1 MCGRYVII
9 STPEAIRALFGY
21 GEQPN
26 FPPRYNVA
34 PTQPIPIVRLA
45 DGKRS
50 FALMRWGLLPSWVK
64 DPKTFPLLINA
75 RGESVLEKPAF
86 RNAMR
91 RRRCLIPTDGFY
103 EWQAGDKA
111 GGPKRPYFVRAK
123 TRRRRQRAAA
133 RLRRPVGDLDRA
145 ERRGARYR
153 GHHHDDGEPHALTA
167 IHDRMPVFMAP
178 EAFDLWLDCANV
190 EADVAAALIRPADE
204 ALLEAYAVSTA
215 VNRVANDS
223 EALIRP
229 AWLPPARLRNPR
241 QTGRSKKRRRK
252 SQKSPTI
259 RRLYFKRTRTAV
271 ATVAMAAV
279 YDLERL
285 APSRARDAQFRPRM
299 ACNMGNPAAWNIAV
313 VWMYRRRL

>member
-34 PTQPIPIVRLA
+34 PTQPIPIVRLL

-103 EWQAGDKA
+103 EWHAGTA
-111 GGPKRPYFVRAK
+111 KRPYFVRA
-123 TRRRRQRAAA
+123 T
-133 RLRRPVGDLDRA
+133 
-145 ERRGARYR
+145 RGA
-153 GHHHDDGEPHALTA
+153 DGSSPPLAFAGLWETWTGPNGEEVDTA
-167 IHDRMPVFMAP
+167 AIITTTANRTLAHIHERMPVFVP
-178 EAFDLWLDCANV
+178 KEAFDLWLDCANV
-190 EADVAAALIRPADE
+190 EATVAAALIRPADNP
-204 ALLEAYAVSTA
+204 LLEAYEISAA

-223 EALIRP
+223 ASLIAP
-229 AWLPPARLRNPR
+229 F
-241 QTGRSKKRRRK
+241 S
-252 SQKSPTI
+252 
-259 RRLYFKRTRTAV
+259 
-271 ATVAMAAV
+271 AA
-279 YDLERL
+279 
-285 APSRARDAQFRPRM
+285 A
-299 ACNMGNPAAWNIAV
+299 
-313 VWMYRRRL
+313 